1 MTRSVWDSLQ
11 AVRVAVLIVF
21 LPVVLYRIWRLVRYP
36 TSIPAIAATVFGVWV
51 WFWMLIFTEP
61 VWTAMPASVHAV
73 SMGGWAPVWMAGCLQ
88 IFVIG
93 INGDVSQVWI
103 RRGLRTTFIVTGLVL
118 IVVAVAVS
126 QSRVLASSADMFALT
141 NALLDGE
148 IVVLPLPK

>member
-51 WFWMLIFTEP
+51 WFWMLMFTEP
-61 VWTAMPASVHAV
+61 VWSVMPPYVHAV
-73 SMGGWAPVWMAGCLQ
+73 SIGWAPVWMAGCLQ

-93 INGDVSQVWI
+93 ISGDVSQAWI
-103 RRGLRTTFIVTGLVL
+103 RRGLRATFIATGLVL
-118 IVVAVAVS
+118 VAVRLRRPIAVCS
-126 QSRVLASSADMFALT
+126 LAPLT
-141 NALLDGE
+141 RLRSPMLFLT
-148 IVVLPLPK
+148 V